1 MNELQEYKLL
11 NQITQKKLAEKLGL
25 TESKVSRL
33 IRVESSLK
41 DILTYSEY
49 DEMMKRLNV
58 ASELFYD
65 SIELAVNSAHGIYIP
80 MVFCERYKQYIDP
93 ECVKYFT
100 NEDNIHRDEHYIEE
114 WIVFMD
120 NEILNING
128 TEYNIIQNE
137 DLWLVPTNIEIP
149 ESWFI

>member
-49 DEMMKRLNV
+49 QEMMERL
-58 ASELFYD
+58 E
-65 SIELAVNSAHGIYIP
+65 
-80 MVFCERYKQYIDP
+80 
-93 ECVKYFT
+93 
-100 NEDNIHRDEHYIEE
+100 
-114 WIVFMD
+114 
-120 NEILNING
+120 
-128 TEYNIIQNE
+128 
-137 DLWLVPTNIEIP
+137 
-149 ESWFI
+149 